1 MILEVFRQLGKVEV
15 VIEILNNFVKIGAIT
30 LEANL
35 RYFTGGLSDSALL
48 NGSNFCSSINTSFID
63 VKRKKKNF

>member
-1 MILEVFRQLGKVEV
+1 MISEVFRQLGKVEV

-35 RYFTGGLSDSALL
+35 RYFTGGL
-48 NGSNFCSSINTSFID
+48 
-63 VKRKKKNF
+63 